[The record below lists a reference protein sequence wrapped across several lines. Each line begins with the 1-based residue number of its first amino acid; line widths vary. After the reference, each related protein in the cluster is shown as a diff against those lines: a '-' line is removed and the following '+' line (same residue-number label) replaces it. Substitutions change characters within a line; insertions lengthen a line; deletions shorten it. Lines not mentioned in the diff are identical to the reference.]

1 MRSGITSST
10 RRWLAPTFH
19 GLTWRRIGILFLF
32 IAAQAV
38 FSWAVA
44 VSIAKDLGA
53 AHVAE
58 AFARTAAAT
67 TLWFV
72 PALLAGVAVYNRAP
86 GPFWIRMAAAAI
98 AICAVVWTLRPL
110 VIPFERSADLKA
122 LMTGDHIGTWRIMG
136 SAVVAMVAGT
146 LMFITHDEDTARFF
160 EAEALRAIA
169 LDRGLV
175 EARLVATQAQIEPHF
190 LFNTLANIRRLYQT
204 DPAVARPM
212 LQQFSRMLGA
222 ALPRMRDARSTLGR
236 EAAFAV
242 AYLSVQK
249 IRMAERLEFEVDVPS
264 SLNDAD
270 VPPMMISTLVENAIK
285 HGLAPLPEGGR
296 VRIAAEGGDGVLRI
310 RIADTG
316 RGLTESSGPGVGLAN
331 IEIRLAALFGPAGT
345 ISLDQNDFGG
355 VTATLEMPL
364 RMASVE
370 RERSDDLVI
379 A

>member
-1 MRSGITSST
+1 MRSGIIPST
-10 RRWLAPTFH
+10 RRWFAATFH
-19 GLTWRRIGILFLF
+19 GLTWRRVGIVFLF
-32 IAAQAV
+32 IAAHAL
-38 FSWAVA
+38 FSWVVA
-44 VSIAKDLGA
+44 VSAARDLGA
-53 AHVAE
+53 AGVAE
-58 AFARTAAAT
+58 AFARSAAAT

-86 GPFWIRMAAAAI
+86 GPFWIRVAAAAI
-98 AICAVVWTLRPL
+98 AMCATVWTLRPL
-110 VIPFERSADLKA
+110 TVLIGTPADLRA
-122 LMTGDHIGTWRIMG
+122 LRSNAGGIWIWS
-136 SAVVAMVAGT
+136 SALVAMVAGT
-146 LMFITHDEDTARFF
+146 LLFITHDEDTARSL

-169 LDRGLV
+169 LDRGLA
-175 EARLVATQAQIEPHF
+175 EARLIATQAQIEPHF

-212 LQQFSRMLGA
+212 LHQFSRMLGA

-236 EAAFAV
+236 EAALAV

-264 SLNDAD
+264 SLNDAE

-296 VRIAAEGGDGVLRI
+296 VRIAAEGSDGVLRI

-316 RGLTESSGPGVGLAN
+316 RGLTEGSGPGVGLAN
-331 IEIRLAALFGPAGT
+331 IEIRLAAMFGPAGT
-345 ISLDQNDFGG
+345 LSLDQNDFGG
-355 VTATLEMPL
+355 VTATLGMPL

-370 RERSDDLVI
+370 WERGDDLVI